1 MNLKKLEFIKLDPAG
16 NSTLLYDIKNL
27 KKEEI
32 IKISESLKKKEYLDA
47 EQIGFIDENHIQML
61 GGEFCGNA
69 SRSFGVYLAKNDK
82 EFQKRKSYTITCSGE
97 KTPIELEIIGSTAE
111 NRFFSKIKMPRYIS
125 MQDIDLNRKKICKV
139 EFSGIT
145 HFIIESKGISSSV
158 VELIKSYCKK
168 YKIKN
173 FGIMFFDKEDY
184 FMVPYVN
191 IKSIGGCWE
200 NSCASGT
207 AALGFYLGKDNNFDS
222 ININQP
228 GGLLVLSIE
237 NDELYINGPINILAE
252 GISYIDY

>member
-1 MNLKKLEFIKLDPAG
+1 MNLKKLEFVKLDPAG
-16 NSTLLYDIKNL
+16 NSTLLYNIKNL

-32 IKISESLKKKEYLDA
+32 TKVSESLKKKEYLDA
-47 EQIGFIDENHIQML
+47 EQIGFINENHIQML

-82 EFQKRKSYTITCSGE
+82 EFQERRSYTITCSGE
-97 KTPIELEIIGSTAE
+97 DTPIELEIIGSTTE

-125 MQDIDLNRKKICKV
+125 MQNIDLNKIEICKV

-145 HFIIESKGISSSV
+145 HFIFESKGISSSV
-158 VELIKSYCKK
+158 VELIKSYCQKH
-168 YKIKN
+168 KIKN
-173 FGIMFFDKEDY
+173 FGVMFFDKEDC

-191 IKSIGGCWE
+191 IESIGGCWE

-207 AALGFYLGKDNNFDS
+207 AALGFYLGKDSDFDS

-252 GISYIDY
+252 GVSYIDY